1 MISEHP
7 YVLQNIGL
15 QTLELAISLYI
26 VWNCRTLDFIPWNG
40 FTLQALHSLSGS
52 VQKWWFFLWC
62 LGTQNMC
69 M

>member
-52 VQKWWFFLWC
+52 VQKW
-62 LGTQNMC
+62 
-69 M
+69 